1 MTDTQSLEAKEK
13 QEVQSAPEKTKP
25 GRSYVPYTDIYETA
39 TALVVVM
46 EVPGVDKENIDIR
59 LEKNELT
66 VEGLIDFD
74 AYRNYTPV
82 YTEYNIGHF
91 SRSFTLSNVID
102 KNRIEAKVDNGVLTL
117 TLPKI
122 EEATPR
128 KINVH

>member
-1 MTDTQSLEAKEK
+1 MCH
-13 QEVQSAPEKTKP
+13 
-25 GRSYVPYTDIYETA
+25 RSCVRSDASPKRHRNRR
-39 TALVVVM
+39 L
-46 EVPGVDKENIDIR
+46 VDKENIDIR